1 MKTLVIGNE
10 AQAIAAIE
18 KALSEEGFSNDIVEL
33 KFDNWPILEIV
44 LEGPGYKSTITPDM
58 AKALVELQRALN
70 RTFARYAH
78 GEASAIR
85 LTDKERQDIQFK
97 AKVEDGCS
105 LIKVDL
111 GEFAGKLATAVAD
124 KLTPEM
130 LVASVVGVAVVAGS
144 TMAYKAYLS
153 ARTKDKEI
161 ESADK
166 TKIALSE
173 QETRR
178 LEVVAGLKT
187 EVASIRPIEQD
198 FDDVRDDIVRGI
210 SDATSLEVN
219 GVEITRETALTAA
232 KTLRVRSSDGQ
243 ANGTYYVDESSFRNP
258 HETRI
263 MVRNASTH
271 QQFPASFKDSS
282 LKGAQI
288 QLLKDAAFDRTKVYL
303 SINTKERRGDIVS
316 AQIVGVKPQPKN
328 PPHRIKRRR

>member
-10 AQAIAAIE
+10 TQAIAAIE

-161 ESADK
+161 ESGDK
-166 TKIALSE
+166 TKIALSA

-178 LEVVAGLKT
+178 LEVVAGLKA

-263 MVRNASTH
+263 MVRNAST
-271 QQFPASFKDSS
+271 QQVFPASFKDSS
-282 LKGAQI
+282 LKGTQI
-288 QLLKDAAFDRTKVYL
+288 QLLKDAAFARTRVYL
-303 SINTKERRGDIVS
+303 SINTKERRGEIVS

-328 PPHRIKRRR
+328 APHRIKRRR